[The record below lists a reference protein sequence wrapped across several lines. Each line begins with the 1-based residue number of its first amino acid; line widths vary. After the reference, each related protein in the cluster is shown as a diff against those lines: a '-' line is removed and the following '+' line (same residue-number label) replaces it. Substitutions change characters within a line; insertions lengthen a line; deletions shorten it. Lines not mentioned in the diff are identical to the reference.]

1 MELSNK
7 TYDILKWVAQNVL
20 PALGTLYFALAQ
32 IWNLPYGTEIEGTI
46 LAIDTFLAALLQ
58 ISTAK
63 FKKDNDEYCGIPFK
77 DEEKEDEK

>member
-1 MELSNK
+1 MKLSNK
-7 TYDILKWVAQNVL
+7 LYDVLKYVAMVVL

-63 FKKDNDEYCGIPFK
+63 FKKENDEYCGIPFK
-77 DEEKEDEK
+77 DEEKKEGE